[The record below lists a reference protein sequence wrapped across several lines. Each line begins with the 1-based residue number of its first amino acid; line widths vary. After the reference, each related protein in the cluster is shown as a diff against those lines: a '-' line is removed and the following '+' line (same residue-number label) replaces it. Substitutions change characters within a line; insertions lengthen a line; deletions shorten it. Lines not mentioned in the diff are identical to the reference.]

1 MIITIDGETSDGIPL
16 PITIMN
22 FLEDKL
28 NLFFE
33 ERNYGEKIQKIYA
46 GFICVSEVFES
57 FAVVRPP
64 RILRKEPALEIEYKL
79 DFHTYRKM
87 NDEERQEYAL
97 EEFIKAMEKFVET
110 KKVKDFDGYEFIKD
124 LKVFAHAVPR
134 LFRRCW

>member
-1 MIITIDGETSDGIPL
+1 MIIIISAETSDGIASPL
-16 PITIMN
+16 NVINP
-22 FLEDKL
+22 LEDKL

-33 ERNYGEKIQKIYA
+33 GRSYGEKIQKIYA
-46 GFICVSEVFES
+46 RFICVSEVFES

-64 RILRKEPALEIEYKL
+64 RILRKEPALEIECKL

-97 EEFIKAMEKFVET
+97 EAFIKAMEKFVET

-134 LFRRCW
+134 L

>member
-1 MIITIDGETSDGIPL
+1 MIIIISAETSDGIASPL
-16 PITIMN
+16 NVINP
-22 FLEDKL
+22 LEDKL

-33 ERNYGEKIQKIYA
+33 GRSYGEKIQKIYA